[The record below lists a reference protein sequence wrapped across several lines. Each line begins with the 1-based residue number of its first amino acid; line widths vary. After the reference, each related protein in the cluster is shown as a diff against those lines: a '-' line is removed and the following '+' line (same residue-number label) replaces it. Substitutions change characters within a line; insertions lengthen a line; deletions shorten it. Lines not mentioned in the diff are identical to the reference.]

1 MSNFEISKVL
11 KIVDNDKG
19 MARTLLEMTLELGTV
34 DFNEMKRLT
43 ANAEFDAAGKLAH
56 KLKSSLATLGFN
68 SISEMM
74 KDLEHYSKTAFNP
87 ATFESKMANLE
98 MALEELFAFIRHS
111 LASDLV

>member
-1 MSNFEISKVL
+1 
-11 KIVDNDKG
+11 
-19 MARTLLEMTLELGTV
+19 
-34 DFNEMKRLT
+34 MKRLT

-74 KDLEHYSKTAFNP
+74 KDLEHYSKTSVDP
-87 ATFESKMANLE
+87 ATFETKMENLE

>member
-43 ANAEFDAAGKLAH
+43 ANAEYDATGKLAH
-56 KLKSSLATLGFN
+56 KLKSSLATLGF
-68 SISEMM
+68 SAISDMM
-74 KDLEHYSKTAFNP
+74 KDLEHYSKTAVDP

-98 MALEELFAFIRHS
+98 VATEELFAFIRQS